1 MTLDSYRRRR
11 GESVSAFA
19 KRAGISEATYWRI
32 KKHGARSGAVIEK
45 IVAACEGRVSAND
58 LVVGGKRQR
67 VA

>member
-19 KRAGISEATYWRI
+19 KRCGISEATYFRI
-32 KKHGARSGAVIEK
+32 LQHGARSGAVIQK
-45 IVAACEGRVSAND
+45 IVDACEGRVSAND

-67 VA
+67 TA